1 MGKERYWVGK
11 SSKKSVIVEENETKT
26 TPTPPSGCMC
36 AVFQFFDFHP
46 FHFPNTINHQQ
57 EITSSCISKDHTTT
71 TTTTVP
77 KGILICFNFF
87 IFLQIFFWNMFNY
100 FFFLLSLSFS
110 MFCYNFVVQFQVLKL
125 LGIAWNLKME

>member
-11 SSKKSVIVEENETKT
+11 SSKKSVIVEENEIKA

-57 EITSSCISKDHTTT
+57 EVTSSCISKDHTTT
-71 TTTTVP
+71 TVP
-77 KGILICFNFF
+77 KGINYNMFYFFYSMLQCLIF
-87 IFLQIFFWNMFNY
+87 IFL
-100 FFFLLSLSFS
+100 LP
-110 MFCYNFVVQFQVLKL
+110 K
-125 LGIAWNLKME
+125 K